1 MYITICFDEN
11 FPDFLETIRMLTG
24 EKLSL
29 RALCRF
35 LKVGVILAF
44 FPDGMENTLNY
55 SVIKKVTDI
64 ISKDI
69 SVLL

>member
-11 FPDFLETIRMLTG
+11 FPDFLEAIRILTG

-29 RALCRF
+29 QALCRF

-44 FPDGMENTLNY
+44 FSDGMENTLNY
-55 SVIKKVTDI
+55 SVIKKITDI